1 MSKQNKRFEKWA
13 IVKLKKI
20 QKILLLEDFHPLE
33 VEPGETETS
42 ESVHHYPYKKIT
54 IRYSKHLLED
64 FKKKKYEKVISILTH
79 EMCHPITDGLY
90 SKAVSVFRTKD
101 EVEDERERLT
111 DAIAN
116 IVIKNVKI

>member
-1 MSKQNKRFEKWA
+1 MKKRNKQFEQWA
-13 IVKLKKI
+13 MKKLKKI
-20 QKILLLEDFHPLE
+20 QKVLLLQDFHPLE
-33 VEPGETETS
+33 LEPSCTKAS
-42 ESVHHYPYKKIT
+42 ESEIHYPYKTIT
-54 IRYSKHLLED
+54 IRYSDDLLDD
-64 FKKKKYEKVISILTH
+64 FKKKKYEKVIGVLVH

-116 IVIKNVKI
+116 IVLKNVVI